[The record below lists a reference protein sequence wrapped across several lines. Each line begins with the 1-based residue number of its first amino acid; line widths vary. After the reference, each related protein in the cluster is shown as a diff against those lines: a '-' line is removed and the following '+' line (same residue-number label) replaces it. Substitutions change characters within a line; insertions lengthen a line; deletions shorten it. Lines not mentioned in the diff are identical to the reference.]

1 MKSYTLAGVDLAW
14 TPKRSTAVAVG
25 NLSGDSL
32 QLTEVHEALWG
43 AAEVL
48 DVLGSIPHLHGIA
61 IDAPTIINNPTGQRP
76 CETAVSRAY
85 GSRHAGCHSSNL
97 QNHADNAGLRVS
109 SELQQQGYRYLASRT
124 SRWQIECYPHPALI
138 EFFELPERLVYK
150 EGKNLRADDQRR
162 GQKELARLIKK
173 LERSP
178 VLRLAIPNPLKR
190 DYFSPSHIAR
200 KKGTSLKA
208 NEDVLDAVACLY
220 IAGRYQQGQKNRVFG
235 NTESGFIYVPEGS
248 CI

>member
-1 MKSYTLAGVDLAW
+1 M
-14 TPKRSTAVAVG
+14 
-25 NLSGDSL
+25 

-200 KKGTSLKA
+200 KKRYIAESQRRRVGCSGLPLHCRTLSAGAEKSRVRQYGIRLHLRPRRQLHLTGRQGCDQSGVTRSNIPPTMGTS
-208 NEDVLDAVACLY
+208 
-220 IAGRYQQGQKNRVFG
+220 R
-235 NTESGFIYVPEGS
+235 P
-248 CI
+248 